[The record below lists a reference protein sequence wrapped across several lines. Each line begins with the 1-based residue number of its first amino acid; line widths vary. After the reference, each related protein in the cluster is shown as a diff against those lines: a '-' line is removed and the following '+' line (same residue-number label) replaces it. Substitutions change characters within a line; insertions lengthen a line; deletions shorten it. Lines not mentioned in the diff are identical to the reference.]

1 MNNPVSKAVEM
12 ETRFTRLTGAR
23 FPVMQEGLGPY
34 KTVHLAAAV
43 ANAGGLGTVSIP
55 GITEEPAAGSKLLRA
70 YIEEACALTDGKLA
84 VNVPVG
90 ADKATGEV
98 LPFSSAY
105 VSAVVEAVRDP
116 HIAKRLRVITTSAGA
131 PGPARRLIE
140 NSGLLHFHKVGG
152 TKQAI
157 RAEQDGVD
165 AVIASGYEAG
175 GHTHSR
181 PVHTFILVPSV
192 VEAVSIPV
200 ILTGGARDGRSLA
213 IALAMGADAVAFG
226 TRFVASH
233 DNPDWDPAYAQRII
247 DAQEGDDV
255 VFSAIYGPSR
265 ALNSDGLA
273 ELAAMTAA
281 GADNATLTKFKDARL
296 ISGQRDGD
304 MRGGILPCG
313 QIAGAIQ
320 DMIHVAEFVPGVVV
334 EASAILRGLSKSYG
348 GDHL

>member
-1 MNNPVSKAVEM
+1 MTVSAPM
-12 ETRFTRLTGAR
+12 TTRFTELTGAR

-55 GITEEPAAGSKLLRA
+55 GITEEPAAGSKMLRG
-70 YIEEACALTDGKLA
+70 YIEEACRLTEGKLA

-90 ADKATGEV
+90 ADKATGQV
-98 LPFSSAY
+98 LPFSEAY
-105 VSAVVEAVRDP
+105 VRAVVEAVRDP
-116 HIAKRLRVITTSAGA
+116 EIAKRLRVITTSAGA

-200 ILTGGARDGRSLA
+200 ILAGGARDGRSLA
-213 IALAMGADAVAFG
+213 IALAMGADAVAYG

-247 DAQEGDDV
+247 DAKEGDDV

-265 ALNSDGLA
+265 ALKTEGLA
-273 ELAAMTAA
+273 ELAALTAQ
-281 GADNATLTKFKDARL
+281 GADNDTLTRFKDARL
-296 ISGQRDGD
+296 INGQRDGD

-313 QIAGAIQ
+313 QIAGAIDQ
-320 DMIHVAEFVPGVVV
+320 MIHVAQFVPQVV
-334 EASAILRGLSKSYG
+334 EEAAAILRGLCRSYAA
-348 GDHL
+348 

>member
-1 MNNPVSKAVEM
+1 MTNAPKTVEM
-12 ETRFTRLTGAR
+12 PTRFTKLVGVRH
-23 FPVMQEGLGPY
+23 PVMQEGLGPY

-43 ANAGGLGTVSIP
+43 ANAGGLGTISIP
-55 GITEEPAAGSKLLRA
+55 GITEEVGKGSAMLRG
-70 YIEEACALTDGKLA
+70 YIEEACSLTDGILA

-98 LPFSSAY
+98 LPFSAAY

-116 HIAKRLRVITTSAGA
+116 EIARRLRVITTSAGA
-131 PGPARRLIE
+131 PGAARRLIE

-165 AVIASGYEAG
+165 AIIASGYEAG

-192 VEAVSIPV
+192 AEAVSIPV

-213 IALAMGADAVAFG
+213 IALTMGADAVAFG

-233 DNPDWDPAYAQRII
+233 DNPDWDPAYAKRII
-247 DAQEGDDV
+247 GAREGEDV

-265 ALNSDGLA
+265 ALPSEGLA
-273 ELAAMTAA
+273 ELAALIAA
-281 GADNATLTKFKDARL
+281 GTDNDTLTRFKDARL
-296 ISGQRDGD
+296 ITAQRDGD
-304 MRGGILPCG
+304 MRGGILPAG
-313 QIAGAIQ
+313 QISGAIQ
-320 DMIHVAEFVPGVVV
+320 DMIDVTTFVPGVVA
-334 EASAILRGLSKSYG
+334 EAAAILRDLSRYC
-348 GDHL
+348 LPQTV

>member
-90 ADKATGEV
+90 ADKVTGQV
-98 LPFSSAY
+98 LPFSAAY

-116 HIAKRLRVITTSAGA
+116 NIAKRLRVITTSAGA

-152 TKQAI
+152 TKQAV

-200 ILTGGARDGRSLA
+200 EREMADRSQLHWRWEPMPWPSGH
-213 IALAMGADAVAFG
+213 AL
-226 TRFVASH
+226 
-233 DNPDWDPAYAQRII
+233 
-247 DAQEGDDV
+247 
-255 VFSAIYGPSR
+255 SR
-265 ALNSDGLA
+265 A
-273 ELAAMTAA
+273 MTIPI
-281 GADNATLTKFKDARL
+281 GIRPMPSGSLMRRKATTWSSQRSTARHA
-296 ISGQRDGD
+296 R
-304 MRGGILPCG
+304 
-313 QIAGAIQ
+313 
-320 DMIHVAEFVPGVVV
+320 
-334 EASAILRGLSKSYG
+334 
-348 GDHL
+348 